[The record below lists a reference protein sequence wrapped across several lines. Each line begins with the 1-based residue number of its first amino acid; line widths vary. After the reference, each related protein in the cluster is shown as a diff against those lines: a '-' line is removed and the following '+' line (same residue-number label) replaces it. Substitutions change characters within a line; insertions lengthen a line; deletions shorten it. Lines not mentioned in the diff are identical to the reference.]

1 MAPFV
6 PRAARALSTAATGE
20 TPARARHKSVLTP
33 EFGVMLGMSAWGVY
47 CAMRV
52 LRAKSQ
58 FAAELLE
65 AEEALAHARAHADG
79 LAKQNTELLRALDE
93 AHETLATARTFSVGT
108 TARALRILRCARAR
122 ARARAVE
129 HCAARGA
136 DHVPPHAPCRD
147 ATASAVAPADAR
159 VGVGAARE
167 SVAASDPKPAD
178 SAGAPHVRV
187 QPPTMW

>member
-108 TARALRILRCARAR
+108 TARALRILR
-122 ARARAVE
+122 
-129 HCAARGA
+129 
-136 DHVPPHAPCRD
+136 D